1 MKRHLQSL
9 TSSSTAGFT
18 LLEALVVLII
28 VAILAGIAAP
38 GWLAFL
44 NRQRMNAVRS
54 DLVDVLKEAQTTAR
68 QQRRDVTVSIV
79 DPAVPSVSDG
89 TTQVL
94 GGGDFPAGTIQLSAY
109 IEEDTNPA
117 VSVTFNYQ
125 GRPEDEASV
134 PFVFSISPTGVPAQR
149 CVIVAN
155 LLGSLKTAE
164 GADCNDPSV
173 TP

>member
-94 GGGDFPAGTIQLSAY
+94 GGGNFPEGTIQLSAY

-117 VSVTFNYQ
+117 TSVTFNYQ